1 MPAPIT
7 WLPVASISAT
17 DGPLAVELVVLVLVL
32 AVVVP
37 GVSDHAGPATSVI
50 APATTV
56 AVPRPRNLLLDLR
69 MPSRLPC
76 RDAWSPVAHVASEPW

>member
-1 MPAPIT
+1 
-7 WLPVASISAT
+7 VASISAT
-17 DGPLAVELVVLVLVL
+17 DGPLDVEAVLVLVL
-32 AVVVP
+32 VLELAEAVVVP

-56 AVPRPRNLLLDLR
+56 AVPIPRNLLLDLR